1 MKLAKIIEKAIFLE
15 RPNRFVAIVEING
28 EKKAIHVPN
37 PGRMK
42 ELLIP
47 GKEVILRKANNTNRK
62 TEYDLLGII
71 ENGVHI
77 SLDSNAP
84 NKIFKEAILLKEI
97 KDFCDI
103 ISFKSE
109 IKYKNSR
116 LDFLL
121 INNLGK
127 IYMEIKSCT
136 LVEDGIAKFPDAPTV
151 RGLRHLNDLEE
162 LVLNGNRSAIIFIIQ
177 RNDANSFMPN
187 DKTNPLFGRKLRT
200 VSKSGVE
207 IYAYKC
213 KVKLPYIKLDEKVKI
228 VL

>member
-1 MKLAKIIEKAIFLE
+1 MNKQEKTVLKLAKIIEKAIFLE

-84 NKIFKEAILLKEI
+84 NKIFKEAILLKPRRKI
-97 KDFCDI
+97 SAKDLF
-103 ISFKSE
+103 
-109 IKYKNSR
+109 
-116 LDFLL
+116 
-121 INNLGK
+121 
-127 IYMEIKSCT
+127 
-136 LVEDGIAKFPDAPTV
+136 GIA
-151 RGLRHLNDLEE
+151 GE
-162 LVLNGNRSAIIFIIQ
+162 
-177 RNDANSFMPN
+177 
-187 DKTNPLFGRKLRT
+187 
-200 VSKSGVE
+200 
-207 IYAYKC
+207 
-213 KVKLPYIKLDEKVKI
+213 EKVE
-228 VL
+228 LEAS